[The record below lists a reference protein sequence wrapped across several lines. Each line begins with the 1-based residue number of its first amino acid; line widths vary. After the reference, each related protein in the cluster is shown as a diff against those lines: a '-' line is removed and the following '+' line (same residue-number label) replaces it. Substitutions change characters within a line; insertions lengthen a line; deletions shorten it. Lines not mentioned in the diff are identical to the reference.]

1 MSRADFMKNNK
12 KKNKNNK
19 KVTKTDND
27 FVSDFSVNLHALSR
41 FMKNLPKDA
50 RLKEMAG
57 GRNVIEVKKIL
68 ENNALNEMLISNQQ
82 LICDHLRDEA
92 EVYHEIQNLIFLAAE
107 PKRKCYTIFYMYLSY
122 PNGLLIWEP

>member
-1 MSRADFMKNNK
+1 MKNNK

-92 EVYHEIQNLIFLAAE
+92 EVYHEI
-107 PKRKCYTIFYMYLSY
+107 
-122 PNGLLIWEP
+122 